1 MSKPGIDSEALQS
14 FNYKQEL
21 HRSLKFF
28 SSFAVAFSF
37 ISITTGI
44 FSSYSLALGAAGP
57 AGIWTWP
64 FVMVGHLLVALI
76 FADLSSKIPL
86 SGYVYQWVS
95 RLTNRGF
102 GWFTGWA
109 ALCYL
114 IIVVPTVDYG
124 VAPIFLD
131 LIGIKST
138 TSVLTTV
145 VIITI
150 IIQALLNIFGVRL
163 ATIIN
168 NSAVYTEVIG
178 FIGIILILG
187 FVLFFKGADFSLLTY
202 TAHKVGAN
210 GSYLTAFALAVVMG
224 SYTLVGFE
232 AAANLAEE
240 TVDAKKTVPKA
251 IVYSM
256 LLAGII
262 GFIFLIVVTSGIKDI
277 NNIMASASPISDI
290 LQSRL
295 GTAIA
300 DLFLAL
306 VIVSIFACGLI
317 IMASASRLIYA
328 LSRDNVFFASNVFKR
343 VDKKHNVPYNAII
356 LVSILGIIAVFY
368 FGKLSLLIG
377 TSAALPAIIYLIT
390 VIAYATKIK
399 TLPDTDGFKLGKW
412 RLPVTIL
419 AIVWLVFEVG
429 ILTLPKDFL
438 PTTKVIL
445 YLFIAGIVIY
455 WTLFRSKIQNG
466 KIGINI
472 EKNDL
477 SL

>member
-1 MSKPGIDSEALQS
+1 MSKQGIDSDALQS

-21 HRSLKFF
+21 QRSLKFF

-138 TSVLTTV
+138 TTVLTTV

-150 IIQALLNIFGVRL
+150 VIQALLNIYGVRI

-178 FIGIILILG
+178 FIGIIIILS

-202 TAHKVGAN
+202 TAHKVGSN
-210 GSYLTAFALAVVMG
+210 GSYFTAFVLSVVMG

-240 TVDAKKTVPKA
+240 TVDANKTVPKA

-256 LLAGII
+256 LLAGVI
-262 GFIFLIVVTSGIKDI
+262 GFVFLIIVTSGIKDI
-277 NNIMASASPISDI
+277 NSIMASTSPISDI

-295 GTAIA
+295 GTAVA
-300 DLFLAL
+300 DFFLAL

-328 LSRDNVFFASNVFKR
+328 LSRDNVFFASNVFKK

-356 LVSILGIIAVFY
+356 LVSVLGIIAVFY

-419 AIVWLVFEVG
+419 AIIWLVFEVG

-445 YLFIAGIVIY
+445 YLFLAGIVIY
-455 WTLFRSKIQNG
+455 WTVFRSRIQEG
-466 KIGINI
+466 KIGINL
-472 EKNDL
+472 EKDL
-477 SL
+477 DV

>member
-1 MSKPGIDSEALQS
+1 MSKQGIDSEALQS

-21 HRSLKFF
+21 QRSLKFF

-131 LIGIKST
+131 LFGIKST
-138 TSVLTTV
+138 TTVLTTV
-145 VIITI
+145 VLITI
-150 IIQALLNIFGVRL
+150 VIQALLNIYGVKI

-178 FIGIILILG
+178 FIGIIIILSI
-187 FVLFFKGADFSLLTY
+187 VLFFKGADFSLLTY
-202 TAHKVGAN
+202 TAHKVGSN
-210 GSYLTAFALAVVMG
+210 GSYLTAFVLSVVMG

-240 TVDAKKTVPKA
+240 TVDANKTVPKA

-256 LLAGII
+256 LLAGVI
-262 GFIFLIVVTSGIKDI
+262 GFVFLIIVTSGIKDI
-277 NNIMASASPISDI
+277 NRIMASASPISDI

-295 GTAIA
+295 GTAVA
-300 DLFLAL
+300 DFFLAL

-328 LSRDNVFFASNVFKR
+328 LSRDNVFFASSVFKK

-356 LVSILGIIAVFY
+356 LVSVLGIIAVFY

-377 TSAALPAIIYLIT
+377 TSAALPAITYLIT

-399 TLPDTDGFKLGKW
+399 NLPDTDGFKLGKW
-412 RLPVTIL
+412 RLPVTVL
-419 AIVWLVFEVG
+419 AIIWLVFEVG

-445 YLFIAGIVIY
+445 YLFLAGIIIY
-455 WTLFRSKIQNG
+455 WTVFRSRIQEG
-466 KIGINI
+466 KIGINL
-472 EKNDL
+472 EKDL
-477 SL
+477 DM